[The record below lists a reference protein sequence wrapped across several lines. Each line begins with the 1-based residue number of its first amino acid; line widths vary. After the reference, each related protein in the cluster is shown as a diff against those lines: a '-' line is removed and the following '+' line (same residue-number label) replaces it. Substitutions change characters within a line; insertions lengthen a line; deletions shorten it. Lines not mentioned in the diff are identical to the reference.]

1 VVVESTKEFDL
12 INRSNYKLTREF
24 LDFLSEIKQLR
35 PGSLHRYKLD
45 LNHFLLWLD
54 ETAIE
59 KCESKR
65 PSFASF
71 LLTSRM
77 DDRNGSLGVDTQKKI
92 VQTTRRF
99 LHWLKLYHPHRFKSL
114 PAVWIDSLKPPP
126 GVEVPSE
133 HEYVT
138 LEEAIRLAKFS
149 LEENKQVYLRDQA
162 AVAVLFLSGMRAGAF
177 STLPIEAVD
186 LPAMAVRQW
195 PSLGVQTKNQKH
207 ATTYLLDVPLL
218 MDVVRAWDSVVRSQL
233 PPSAMWYA
241 PINCD
246 WSDRTV
252 TPEMPGKNRNIS
264 LGKRLKK
271 LSQMAG
277 VPYKSPH
284 KYRHGHAVYAL
295 LQAKTMADYKAISQ
309 NLMHGSIN
317 VTDSI
322 YAWLNGDE
330 IKQRIVTLGHNA
342 SGLKTADN
350 ELEDFLCR
358 LSRTELKQAIIRGAQ
373 LLAD

>member
-1 VVVESTKEFDL
+1 M

-24 LDFLSEIKQLR
+24 LDFLSEIKQLS

-59 KCESKR
+59 RCDTKR

-71 LLTSRM
+71 LLSSRM
-77 DDRNGSLGVDTQKKI
+77 DDRNQSLSVNTQKKI

-99 LHWLKLYHPHRFKSL
+99 LHWLKLYYPHQFKSL
-114 PAVWIDSLKPPP
+114 PAVWIDSLKSASGVDVP
-126 GVEVPSE
+126 GN

-138 LEEAIRLAKFS
+138 LEEAIHLAKYP
-149 LEENKQVYLRDQA
+149 LKENKQVYLRDQA
-162 AVAVLFLSGMRAGAF
+162 AVAMLFLSGMRASAF
-177 STLPIEAVD
+177 STLPVEAVD
-186 LPAMAVRQW
+186 LSAMAVRQW
-195 PSLGVQTKNQKH
+195 PSLGVLTKNQKH
-207 ATTYLLDVPLL
+207 ATTYLLDIPPLV
-218 MDVVRAWDSVVRSQL
+218 DVVQAWDAVVRSQL

-241 PINCD
+241 PIHCD
-246 WSDRTV
+246 WNNRTV
-252 TPEMPGKNRNIS
+252 SSDLPGKNRNIT

-322 YAWLNGDE
+322 YAWLNDDE
-330 IKQRIVTLGHNA
+330 IKQRIAALSHND
-342 SGLKTADN
+342 SNLKMADN

-358 LSRTELKQAIIRGAQ
+358 LSRTELKQAIIRSAQ

>member
-1 VVVESTKEFDL
+1 M

-45 LNHFLLWLD
+45 LNHFLIWLD

-59 KCESKR
+59 KCETKR

-71 LLTSRM
+71 LQTSRM
-77 DDRNGSLGVDTQKKI
+77 DDRNEPLGVNTQKKI

-99 LHWLKLYHPHRFKSL
+99 LHWIKLYHPHRFKSL
-114 PAVWIDSLKPPP
+114 SVVWIESLKPAA
-126 GVEVPSE
+126 GIEVPND

-138 LEEAIRLAKFS
+138 LEEAIHLAKYT
-149 LEENKQVYLRDQA
+149 LIENKQVYLRDQA
-162 AVAVLFLSGMRAGAF
+162 AVAMLFLSGMRASAF

-186 LPAMAVRQW
+186 LPAMTVRQW
-195 PSLGVQTKNQKH
+195 PSLGVLTKNQKH
-207 ATTYLLDVPLL
+207 ATTYLLNVPILV
-218 MDVVRAWDSVVRSQL
+218 DVVQAWDTVVRSQL
-233 PPSAMWYA
+233 PSSAMWYA
-241 PINCD
+241 PIKCD
-246 WSDRTV
+246 WNDRTV
-252 TPEMPGKNRNIS
+252 SPEMPGKNRNIS
-264 LGKRLKK
+264 LGKRLRK

-330 IKQRIVTLGHNA
+330 IKQRISALSQNN

-350 ELEDFLCR
+350 ELEYFLCR
-358 LSRTELKQAIIRGAQ
+358 LSRTELKQAIIRSAQ